1 MVENFGSYLKRE
13 RESRGVPLEE
23 ISGATKI
30 HIRFL
35 KALEENSFDQLP
47 GEVFIKGYIRSYA
60 NIIGSDV
67 EEMLNIYEESVG
79 LKNQEN
85 LPQEKPSFNTQPKTL
100 LAYGLL
106 ILVVTCLLFGVGFL
120 IKNGM
125 GDSSGKSEEKK
136 GPLLK
141 MQAKGANQ
149 QPSISSSSNL
159 SGKQLMEENIN
170 TQEADSARLGI
181 PAQELSI
188 PINPS
193 AQPARKEDVDEK
205 KASSPQESVALTTQ
219 APSGLL
225 PDLDPQNPAGMEKLL
240 KLSIRVKEISWFNMT
255 IDNFREE
262 DFILPAGTAKTFWGN
277 ETIRLTVGNKTGVE
291 LFLNGKALVLPE
303 SKDTVVKDFFINS
316 KLVE

>member
-67 EEMLNIYEESVG
+67 EEILNIYEESVR

-85 LPQEKPSFNTQPKTL
+85 LPQEKSSFNTQAKTL

-125 GDSSGKSEEKK
+125 GDSSG
-136 GPLLK
+136 
-141 MQAKGANQ
+141 
-149 QPSISSSSNL
+149 
-159 SGKQLMEENIN
+159 
-170 TQEADSARLGI
+170 
-181 PAQELSI
+181 
-188 PINPS
+188 
-193 AQPARKEDVDEK
+193 
-205 KASSPQESVALTTQ
+205 
-219 APSGLL
+219 
-225 PDLDPQNPAGMEKLL
+225 
-240 KLSIRVKEISWFNMT
+240 
-255 IDNFREE
+255 
-262 DFILPAGTAKTFWGN
+262 
-277 ETIRLTVGNKTGVE
+277 
-291 LFLNGKALVLPE
+291 
-303 SKDTVVKDFFINS
+303 
-316 KLVE
+316 